1 MRDLAHSV
9 GPAADQILTSLRAAQ
24 RSPVRAPGLPDL
36 VKSYPYRGMVTRAVW
51 NEVLENASRHV
62 WLYGMAEHGY
72 AEDDAVPDLLA
83 AAAARGCEIR
93 VLLLDPDHSGTLSVD
108 REEGN
113 PSGTIAPRI
122 RASLARF
129 QAMAEACDR
138 RMKVHV
144 YEGPPT
150 VSIVRGD
157 DRILITPYVRYV
169 AGVNTPTFELESAEK
184 NGMFVRYARHF
195 SKVWA
200 GSRPW
205 TE

>member
-1 MRDLAHSV
+1 M
-9 GPAADQILTSLRAAQ
+9 
-24 RSPVRAPGLPDL
+24 
-36 VKSYPYRGMVTRAVW
+36 
-51 NEVLENASRHV
+51 LENASRHV

-72 AEDDAVPDLLA
+72 AEDDAVPELLA
-83 AAAARGCEIR
+83 SAAARGCDIR
-93 VLLLDPDHSGTLSVD
+93 VLLLDPDHSGTLMVD

-129 QAMAEACDR
+129 QAMAEACGGK
-138 RMKVHV
+138 MKVHV
-144 YEGPPT
+144 YDGPPT

-157 DRILITPYVRYV
+157 DRILITPYVRYI
-169 AGVNTPTFELESAEK
+169 AGANTPTFELESAEK

-195 SKVWA
+195 TKVWD

-205 TE
+205 KE